1 MGNAKLI
8 LCSSVNPAQHRMH
21 ENTDRGNMHI
31 IILTDE
37 SRLMIKSL
45 ISMQTYQNLIVS
57 TNFILNDSVPVFGT
71 KTSNSTLRNL
81 AFTQGRHS
89 NEYNRARTADET
101 KTMLDR
107 KTKDAF
113 LTDDIITMC

>member
-1 MGNAKLI
+1 
-8 LCSSVNPAQHRMH
+8 
-21 ENTDRGNMHI
+21 
-31 IILTDE
+31 
-37 SRLMIKSL
+37 
-45 ISMQTYQNLIVS
+45 MQIYQNLIVS

-89 NEYNRARTADET
+89 NEYNRARTGDET
-101 KTMLDR
+101 QTMLDR

-113 LTDDIITMC
+113 LTDDVITMCWGYEVAFLADDVIF

>member
-1 MGNAKLI
+1 MQNLFCAQVLI
-8 LCSSVNPAQHRMH
+8 QL
-21 ENTDRGNMHI
+21 NTECMKTLTNRGNMHI

-45 ISMQTYQNLIVS
+45 ISMQTYQNLIGS

-89 NEYNRARTADET
+89 NEHNRARTLM
-101 KTMLDR
+101 KP
-107 KTKDAF
+107 K
-113 LTDDIITMC
+113 

>member
-1 MGNAKLI
+1 MQNLFCAQVLI
-8 LCSSVNPAQHRMH
+8 QL
-21 ENTDRGNMHI
+21 NTECMKTLTNRGNIHI

-45 ISMQTYQNLIVS
+45 ISMQTYQNLIGS
-57 TNFILNDSVPVFGT
+57 TNFILNDSVTVFGT

-89 NEYNRARTADET
+89 NEYNRARTLM
-101 KTMLDR
+101 KP
-107 KTKDAF
+107 KQ
-113 LTDDIITMC
+113 C